1 MDKAIFEEIDSP
13 SVVDGVVEQIEKLII
28 AGVLKGGRKL
38 PSERE
43 LAEQMGISRPK
54 IRDAIKDLEGRGLLE
69 VRHGEGTFV
78 AALTGTALSPAMIDL
93 FSKHPEAFGGYIEFR
108 REVEGF
114 AAYVAAVRATDADR
128 EIIASIMQEMEAAH
142 EACDR
147 TRELKLDVGLH
158 VAIVDAA
165 HNPLLVHVM
174 ASIYELMERAILHGR
189 MIQEGPESAREALL
203 GQHRAIVDAILARDP
218 QAASA
223 AAEEHINAVE
233 ASYRERS
240 SESTRAE
247 IARKRRMLL
256 EMPTPSLATGRATRG
271 ISKRSAS

>member
-1 MDKAIFEEIDSP
+1 MDKAIFEAIDSP
-13 SVVDGVVEQIEKLII
+13 SVVDGVVNQIEKLII

-54 IRDAIKDLEGRGLLE
+54 IRDAIKDLEARGLLE
-69 VRHGEGTFV
+69 VKHGDGTFV
-78 AALTGTALSPAMIDL
+78 AALTGTALSPAMIEL

-114 AAYVAAVRATDADR
+114 AAYVAAIRATEADR
-128 EIIASIMQEMEAAH
+128 EIIARIMTEMEAAH
-142 EACDR
+142 EARDR
-147 TRELKLDVGLH
+147 ERELKLDVGLH
-158 VAIVDAA
+158 AAIVDAA

-174 ASIYELMERAILHGR
+174 ASIYELMERAILQGR
-189 MIQEGPESAREALL
+189 MIQEGPEASRAILL
-203 GQHRAIVDAILARDP
+203 QQHRAIADAILERDP
-218 QAASA
+218 EAASA
-223 AAEEHINAVE
+223 AAEEHINSVE

-240 SESTRAE
+240 SESSRAN

-256 EMPTPSLATGRATRG
+256 ETPTPNATAGRRGRRSVGLA
-271 ISKRSAS
+271 